1 MAVNKTEQEKE
12 LNERQKKFCDEYI
25 YDWNASRAYSVAYP
39 DEKTNESIRAN
50 ASRLLTNDNIQAY
63 IKEIQADIQKQAGI
77 SRLMVI
83 NEHKKLAFSS
93 IAHLHNK
100 WIELK
105 DFDSLSDE
113 QKDCIAEIDTKVLKK
128 NLGTN
133 QEPEIVDVEYVKIKL
148 YDKQKSL
155 DSISKM
161 LGFNEPDKVETKQ
174 SIQYV
179 NVSKQFPNGIETD

>member
-1 MAVNKTEQEKE
+1 MAANKTEDKATE

-25 YDWNASRAYSVAYP
+25 YDWNATRSYNIAYP
-39 DEKTNESIRAN
+39 DEKRSNDTTRSN
-50 ASRLLTNDNIQAY
+50 ASQLLTNPNIQAY

-105 DFDSLSDE
+105 DFDQLSNE
-113 QKDCIAEIDTKVLKK
+113 QKDCISEIDTKVLKK
-128 NLGTN
+128 NLGTRD
-133 QEPEIVDVEYVKIKL
+133 EPEIIDVEYVKIKM

-161 LGFNEPDKVETKQ
+161 LGFNEPDKIESRQ
-174 SIQYV
+174 AIEYV
-179 NVSKQFPNGIETD
+179 NVSKQFPNK

>member
-1 MAVNKTEQEKE
+1 MAANKTNQEKE
-12 LNERQKKFCDEYI
+12 LNERQKTFCNEYI
-25 YDWNASRAYSVAYP
+25 YDWNATRAYSIAYP

-63 IKEIQADIQKQAGI
+63 IKEIQSDIQKQAGI

-105 DFDSLSDE
+105 DFESLTDE

-128 NLGTN
+128 NLGTRD
-133 QEPEIVDVEYVKIKL
+133 EPEIVDVEYVKIKL

-161 LGFNEPDKVETKQ
+161 LGFNEPDKVETRQ
-174 SIQYV
+174 SIEYV
-179 NVSKQFPNGIETD
+179 NVSKQFPDRK